1 MIGPFFVFP
10 FPASSGFN
18 SFFFS
23 VSRALCGARRISLE
37 SKAKRIAKA
46 EGDVQMEAPC
56 ESANG
61 NHSTSFVHV
70 SCARRAEGGFRE
82 RRGGGRTFHLIFLWD
97 SIFVSSYVYGGLFFI
112 PHLRAPT
119 KSCSSQCPLRPAESP
134 KGRRFVAKSTWDK
147 ELSYFY
153 SYTKGNLES
162 THQILAK
169 DRREEANCKGPPAG
183 ARGWSG
189 FHKRFCVSIGSRR
202 PFSSIEWSR

>member
-37 SKAKRIAKA
+37 SKAKQIAKA

-82 RRGGGRTFHLIFLWD
+82 RRGG
-97 SIFVSSYVYGGLFFI
+97 
-112 PHLRAPT
+112 A
-119 KSCSSQCPLRPAESP
+119 
-134 KGRRFVAKSTWDK
+134 
-147 ELSYFY
+147 ELSISSFY
-153 SYTKGNLES
+153 GTLFLFLLMCME
-162 THQILAK
+162 
-169 DRREEANCKGPPAG
+169 DC
-183 ARGWSG
+183 
-189 FHKRFCVSIGSRR
+189 
-202 PFSSIEWSR
+202 FSSRIYVPRRKAAQVSARSVLLKAQRVAGS